1 MNGTTFRLAWIGGLL
16 MLALASPVDAQ
27 DFEQEPI
34 EYAKRQAHDR
44 VARLADDL
52 QIGRVQLKHDD
63 RLGYLPS
70 LLAALDV
77 PTSSQMLVFSKTS
90 LQRHRIT
97 PRTPRAVYF
106 NDDTYVGYCQDG
118 DVLEL
123 SAVDD
128 DLGAVFYTLG
138 QDATSPP
145 KFIRQADDCLICHAS
160 SATRHVPGHLVR
172 SVYCDVAGLPILSS
186 GSYRTDYKSPFKHRW
201 GGWYVTGTHGD
212 QLHLGNFIH
221 RSHDNPERADYSAGQ
236 NVTDLADFCNV
247 KPYPTPH
254 SDLVALMVLEHQA
267 LVHNLITQANFGVRQ
282 ALHYEAMLN
291 RDLGDSEV
299 KRWESTTSRI
309 KSVCEPLV
317 EGLLFCEEAELTGP
331 IRGTSK
337 FAEEFAERGPQDRQG
352 RSLREFELSRRMFR
366 YPCSYLIYSSSFRAL
381 PSEAK
386 QYVWRRL
393 QEVLDGRDESG
404 KFAYLSADDRRA
416 IREILTETHAEFR
429 AAAPSK

>member
-1 MNGTTFRLAWIGGLL
+1 
-16 MLALASPVDAQ
+16 
-27 DFEQEPI
+27 
-34 EYAKRQAHDR
+34 
-44 VARLADDL
+44 
-52 QIGRVQLKHDD
+52 
-63 RLGYLPS
+63 
-70 LLAALDV
+70 
-77 PTSSQMLVFSKTS
+77 
-90 LQRHRIT
+90 
-97 PRTPRAVYF
+97 
-106 NDDTYVGYCQDG
+106 
-118 DVLEL
+118 
-123 SAVDD
+123 
-128 DLGAVFYTLG
+128 
-138 QDATSPP
+138 
-145 KFIRQADDCLICHAS
+145 
-160 SATRHVPGHLVR
+160 
-172 SVYCDVAGLPILSS
+172 
-186 GSYRTDYKSPFKHRW
+186 
-201 GGWYVTGTHGD
+201 VTGTHGD

-236 NVTDLADFCNV
+236 NVTDLADFCDV

-282 ALHYEAMLN
+282 ALHYEVMLN

-337 FAEEFAERGPQDRQG
+337 FAEEFAERGPHDRQG

-366 YPCSYLIYSSSFRAL
+366 YPCSYLIYSTSFRAL
-381 PSEAK
+381 PTEAK

-393 QEVLDGRDESG
+393 HEVLDGRDESG
-404 KFAYLSADDRRA
+404 KFAYLSADDRHA

-429 AAAPSK
+429 AAAPRK